1 MSLEIW
7 NKLKSVPADALKIIE
22 AGRLKGKH
30 DISPA
35 WRYERMTE
43 IFGQCG
49 IGWKYEIESIHWV
62 DAGPEKMLFVQI
74 NLYVKDENK
83 WSAPIPGVGGDFA
96 VQQERTGLHSND
108 EALKMAVTDAL
119 GYAMQKLG
127 VAANVYRGKAD
138 DSKYGRETQQANTNT
153 PAKQNSPAPDDSG
166 AKNQDNNDQ
175 RMASQEQRK
184 KIEEL
189 RTTCGWSVDDVKA
202 EMALRFKVKSSKE
215 MTLVQANEL
224 IDILESALKGKDES
238 KT

>member
-7 NKLKSVPADALKIIE
+7 NKLKSVPADALKKIE

-30 DISPA
+30 DISPV

-43 IFGQCG
+43 IFGPCG

-96 VQQERTGLHSND
+96 IQQERTGLHSND

-127 VAANVYRGKAD
+127 VAADVYRGKAD

-153 PAKQNSPAPDDSG
+153 PASANKGQNAPKAEEKPAS
-166 AKNQDNNDQ
+166 ATKDQ
-175 RMASQEQRK
+175 LK
-184 KIEEL
+184 KINAIATAL
-189 RTTCGWSVDDVKA
+189 GWSVQDIKDSILA
-202 EMALRFKVKSSKE
+202 TYGAASGSE
-215 MTLVQANEL
+215 MTLPQAKEM
-224 IDILESALKGKDES
+224 IDYLEGLREQKAAETSP
-238 KT
+238 